1 MYTEQILARFCCW
14 SEVEWAYIIR
24 VIFKNTRN
32 RNIHGRFCP
41 DFFLALLFGASK
53 PDRTEKYIIRINLT
67 NQKDKDTMEKKEH
80 LFIVFENLINIKS
93 ECSCQIFS
101 ECGLSDITLKQ
112 IGYLKAIDEH
122 GEVTFSRLAKI
133 TRNSKP
139 TITEMINKFAKMEC
153 VYREKSPE
161 DGRIFYIRLTDKG
174 QMIAHAEKNALLKV
188 IEKMA
193 NSLDEKEMD
202 TLIKILEKIR

>member
-1 MYTEQILARFCCW
+1 
-14 SEVEWAYIIR
+14 
-24 VIFKNTRN
+24 
-32 RNIHGRFCP
+32 
-41 DFFLALLFGASK
+41 
-53 PDRTEKYIIRINLT
+53 
-67 NQKDKDTMEKKEH
+67 MEKKEH
-80 LFIVFENLINIKS
+80 LFIVFENLIKIKS

-101 ECGLSDITLKQ
+101 ECGLSDITLRQ

-139 TITEMINKFAKMEC
+139 TITEMVNKFVKMEC

-161 DGRIFYIRLTDKG
+161 DGRIYYIRLTEKG
-174 QMIAHAEKNALLKV
+174 QMIARAEGNALLKV

-202 TLIKILEKIR
+202 MLIKILEKIR